1 MCVRVCVRSSV
12 QQCKAFAALST
23 LMNLTYSNLSDIVC
37 FAFQL
42 WNFFWLKR
50 RDMLWFDCFNSQARA
65 NNVQRHRARCS
76 GLVFQHSSPNLQVVR
91 VAKLPDTGVT
101 ATAFADMTCPTWT
114 KKEQRKKATTGLQI
128 YLHSSFI
135 HHVDLVRS
143 QSQSFP

>member
-1 MCVRVCVRSSV
+1 M